1 MAEDNVAVWLS
12 HDTSEKFT
20 TAVLD
25 SYKTSCQICIHADW
39 QVKLN
44 TCLLYNSTKI

>member
-20 TAVLD
+20 TTVLD